1 MKGWKEM
8 FVYKNWEWNT

>member
-8 FVYKNWEWNT
+8 FVYKYWEWNT